1 MKNQQT
7 FTDLEYSS
15 RKRITRREEF
25 LDTMDSIIPWDEFV
39 ELIRPHYYK
48 NRTGRPSND
57 IETMLRMY
65 LLASWFSL
73 SDEGVEDAIYDSYA
87 MRKFMGVDFEEHKVP
102 DATTLCKFR
111 KILTDNKIDKLFAD
125 TCNNFLEKHGYMMR
139 GGTIVDATIITAPSS
154 TKNAENKRDPEMK
167 STKKGNVYYFGA
179 KMHAGVD
186 AETGMIHTVVT
197 TSANVHDS
205 QPALDLLRED
215 DEVMYGDSAYEAVGK
230 QERAKQKEHFSQ
242 IDYRTNHR
250 KPYNRNNRWEEGE
263 GTRWHREMEAQKSRV
278 RYKVEYAFYVIKNIF
293 GFRKTRYRGL
303 NKLDTH
309 LRMLAVS
316 ANFYMAS
323 RSTLCD
329 LPISVEG

>member
-1 MKNQQT
+1 M
-7 FTDLEYSS
+7 
-15 RKRITRREEF
+15 
-25 LDTMDSIIPWDEFV
+25 
-39 ELIRPHYYK
+39 
-48 NRTGRPSND
+48 
-57 IETMLRMY
+57 
-65 LLASWFSL
+65 
-73 SDEGVEDAIYDSYA
+73 EDAIYDSYA
-87 MRKFMGVDFEEHKVP
+87 MRKFMGVDFDEHKVP

-111 KILTDNKIDKLFAD
+111 KILTDHKIDKLFAD

-205 QPALDLLRED
+205 QPALDLLWED

-230 QERAKQKEHFSQ
+230 QERAKQDEHFSQ

-250 KPYNRNNRWEEGE
+250 NRITGTTAGKKAKVHAGIVKWKHRSHGF
-263 GTRWHREMEAQKSRV
+263 GTRWNMRFTLS
-278 RYKVEYAFYVIKNIF
+278 
-293 GFRKTRYRGL
+293 KTSS
-303 NKLDTH
+303 D
-309 LRMLAVS
+309 S
-316 ANFYMAS
+316 ARRA
-323 RSTLCD
+323 T
-329 LPISVEG
+329 VG

>member
-1 MKNQQT
+1 MATAHFIYVFVITPIPQFCCVT
-7 FTDLEYSS
+7 IAAHGDLNPA
-15 RKRITRREEF
+15 F
-25 LDTMDSIIPWDEFV
+25 L
-39 ELIRPHYYK
+39 
-48 NRTGRPSND
+48 
-57 IETMLRMY
+57 
-65 LLASWFSL
+65 
-73 SDEGVEDAIYDSYA
+73 
-87 MRKFMGVDFEEHKVP
+87 
-102 DATTLCKFR
+102 KFR
-111 KILTDNKIDKLFAD
+111 KFLTDNKIDKPFAD
-125 TCNNFLEKHGYMMR
+125 TCSSFLEKHSYMMR

-186 AETGMIHTVVT
+186 AETGFIHTTVT
-197 TSANVHDS
+197 TAANVHDS
-205 QPALDLLRED
+205 QPALDLLRDD
-215 DEVMYGDSAYEAVGK
+215 DEVMYGDSAYEGVEK
-230 QERAKQKEHFSQ
+230 QQRAQKDEHFSR
-242 IDYRTNHR
+242 IAYRTNHK
-250 KPYNRNNRWEEGE
+250 KPYRKNKWEKGE
-263 GTRWHREMEAQKSRV
+263 GTRWHCEMEAQKSRV

-329 LPISVEG
+329 LPICTEG

>member
-1 MKNQQT
+1 MNNQLT

-15 RKRITRREEF
+15 RKRTTRREEF

-39 ELIRPHYYK
+39 ELIRPYYYK

-65 LLASWFSL
+65 LLASWFTL

-87 MRKFMGVDFEEHKVP
+87 LRKFMGVDFNEHKVP

-154 TKNAENKRDPEMK
+154 TKNAEKKRDPEMK
-167 STKKGNVYYFGA
+167 STKKGNVCYYGA

-186 AETGMIHTVVT
+186 AESGMIHTVET
-197 TSANVHDS
+197 TAANVHDS
-205 QPALDLLRED
+205 QPALDLLRDD
-215 DEVMYGDSAYEAVGK
+215 DEVMYGDSAYSGVSK
-230 QERAKQKEHFSQ
+230 QERAKQDPHFSR
-242 IDYRTNHR
+242 IEYRTNSQ
-250 KPYNRNNRWEEGE
+250 KPYRKNKWEEGP
-263 GTRWHREMEAQKSRV
+263 GTYWHCQMEAQKSRV

-323 RSTLCD
+323 RSTLCE